1 MENASKAL
9 LIAAGMLI
17 ALVVIS
23 LLIMMFNR
31 IGIFQ
36 STANKAKASEQ
47 VAKFNMEF
55 EAYNKDELLGTE
67 IYTLLN
73 KVVDY
78 NRRKSTK
85 GINDTGVDIG
95 YEPISIEIDLS
106 NKQNT
111 FSYDNSLRVFSGSK
125 ITVGETSN
133 TLGTNINN
141 TVSNAMKDTGL
152 TEKQLQALSS
162 GISTLYGSNVKG
174 NSDNERDAIQFY
186 QKCTGKTVTYNT
198 INSTKIKDSILKYY
212 EIVQFKR
219 GIFKING
226 SPTYNKNTGRII
238 GMKFKFTGK
247 FK

>member
-17 ALVVIS
+17 ALVFIY
-23 LLIMMFNR
+23 LLIMIFNR
-31 IGIFQ
+31 IWIFQ

-95 YEPISIEIDLS
+95 YEPMSIEIDLS

-162 GISTLYGSNVKG
+162 GISTLYGSKG